1 MANSTQPNHI
11 IICDDSAFR
20 ALRCERRRYQSLG
33 WTPLSSREVQLAVSC
48 SIANADCID
57 YDLLEQLG
65 VWSPGEKLH
74 LLVNSQSKRRHTG
87 PVSMHV
93 LSKPLPTG
101 SLCNITPGIDIFSPA
116 MIAAQY
122 ASCHSFGE
130 TYAFFEELC
139 GEITLAEPS
148 YKEWL
153 TESNPE
159 DISNG
164 ESEATSSESISIP
177 KTHYFKCQAT
187 LTSNELSNWLKR
199 IHWCPGLNK
208 ARSVAPYVLGKA
220 RSPME
225 IMMFG
230 MFCLPMSRGGFACKD
245 GISNHRIDFNEE
257 AITVSGMPYAIGDL
271 VFPASSE
278 ILEYKGHP
286 HDSKK
291 SRIRDEKREAG
302 LSAMGFRV
310 TSINNEQIKDAA
322 ALEAIARRLY
332 RQSGLRFRYY
342 IDAYRTKQY
351 QLLRELT
358 TWMRSENE

>member
-1 MANSTQPNHI
+1 
-11 IICDDSAFR
+11 
-20 ALRCERRRYQSLG
+20 
-33 WTPLSSREVQLAVSC
+33 
-48 SIANADCID
+48 
-57 YDLLEQLG
+57 
-65 VWSPGEKLH
+65 
-74 LLVNSQSKRRHTG
+74 
-87 PVSMHV
+87 MHV

-101 SLCNITPGIDIFSPA
+101 SLCNIAPGIDILSPV

-122 ASCHSFGE
+122 ASYHSFGK

-148 YKEWL
+148 EWL
-153 TESNPE
+153 IDSNPE

-177 KTHYFKCQAT
+177 ITHYFKCQAA
-187 LTSNELSNWLKR
+187 LTSNKLSNWLKR

-208 ARSVAPYVLGKA
+208 ARAVAPYVLGKA

-230 MFCLPMSRGGFACKD
+230 MFCLPMSRGGFACK
-245 GISNHRIDFNEE
+245 GAISNHRIDFNEE

-286 HDSKK
+286 HDSKE

-322 ALEAIARRLY
+322 VLEAIAKRLY

-351 QLLRELT
+351 QLLRELA
-358 TWMRSENE
+358 TWMRNENE

>member
-1 MANSTQPNHI
+1 MAKSTQPSNI
-11 IICDDSAFR
+11 IICDVSAFR
-20 ALRCERRRYQSLG
+20 TLRCERRRYQSLG
-33 WTPLSSREVQLAVSC
+33 WTPLSSREIQLAVSR
-48 SIANADCID
+48 SSANANCID

-74 LLVNSQSKRRHTG
+74 LLVNSQTKRRHTG
-87 PVSMHV
+87 PISMHV
-93 LSKPLPTG
+93 LSKALPTG
-101 SLCNITPGIDIFSPA
+101 SLCNIAPGIDILSPA

-122 ASCHSFGE
+122 ASCRSFGE

-153 TESNPE
+153 TDSNPE

-164 ESEATSSESISIP
+164 ESEATSCESISIP
-177 KTHYFKCQAT
+177 ITRYFKCQAA

-208 ARSVAPYVLGKA
+208 ARTAAPYVLGKA

-230 MFCLPMSRGGFACKD
+230 MFCLPMSRGGFACKG

-286 HDSKK
+286 HDSKE

-322 ALEAIARRLY
+322 ALEAIAKRLY